1 MLSPSSTGGHVVIC
15 RRALELPPATLHAL
29 DGLPRTVYFDTETTG
44 LSTGAGTVIFLAG
57 LARREG
63 ANLVVTQYLL
73 PDYPH
78 EHALLAVV
86 VEGLM
91 ASDRLVSY
99 NGRSFDIPILL
110 SRLALHQRAIADA
123 VRRVP
128 HDDLLSPARRL
139 WRRRLGS
146 ARLAAVELG
155 VLGIRRTSDCPSA
168 EVPGRYLSYVR
179 GASPSVLSAVLDH
192 NAQDVVSLALLDAR
206 IVELTDGAWR
216 TAPEVDPRGMAL
228 ELLRRGR
235 RDEAVELLDRAA
247 AEAVDELGA
256 LPVRR
261 LAARLLVAA
270 GDPDRAEQ
278 LWRSATRRASVA
290 AATAWIEIAAVR
302 ERHRRDL
309 RGALDAATAAARVLD
324 LALALGR
331 GGTISE
337 IGRARLRV
345 DARLRRLRGRVR
357 ASERT
362 TRTTRTRRG
371 APREPA
377 PHRRAPPAPA

>member
-1 MLSPSSTGGHVVIC
+1 M
-15 RRALELPPATLHAL
+15 
-29 DGLPRTVYFDTETTG
+29 
-44 LSTGAGTVIFLAG
+44 
-57 LARREG
+57 
-63 ANLVVTQYLL
+63 
-73 PDYPH
+73 
-78 EHALLAVV
+78 
-86 VEGLM
+86 
-91 ASDRLVSY
+91 
-99 NGRSFDIPILL
+99 
-110 SRLALHQRAIADA
+110 
-123 VRRVP
+123 
-128 HDDLLSPARRL
+128 
-139 WRRRLGS
+139 
-146 ARLAAVELG
+146 
-155 VLGIRRTSDCPSA
+155 LGIRRTSDCPSA

-331 GGTISE
+331 GGTMSE

-357 ASERT
+357 ASERAT
-362 TRTTRTRRG
+362 VTGRG
-371 APREPA
+371 APRA
-377 PHRRAPPAPA
+377 AVPHRDAPPAPA